1 MFKLGEY
8 DEFEAADIAAH
19 LKEAGMRVELKPFVS
34 AFVDSAVYLEG
45 RASELRERI
54 DDFEVYD
61 RYIGALKAVLA
72 EEAKAGEF
80 TDRYLHL
87 LDPSWKEKR
96 EAMAGFLEGDPATL
110 DEASGPPEEMMGRAA
125 DLLEV
130 LEAIH
135 FMENAL
141 ELNEIKIEIED
152 GSRGELGPDPLL
164 RIPIEPDEAD
174 ESNEELIKTILAIS
188 FEKQVEVRLDE
199 MATPLI
205 KNVDDEFADEHV
217 EEYYVICSMGMII
230 DRLLDPPGDTKKID
244 QDEFREHLA
253 FEEEMED
260 LVMMVDGT
268 AAAEEIARA
277 LKKERII
284 KIKGDKIAWKR

>member
-1 MFKLGEY
+1 MFKLGDY

-19 LKEAGMRVELKPFVS
+19 LKEAGMRVELKPSIS

-45 RASELRERI
+45 RASELRKRI

-72 EEAKAGEF
+72 EGAGAEEF
-80 TDRYLHL
+80 TDRYISL

-96 EAMAGFLEGDPATL
+96 EVMAGFLEGDPDIV
-110 DEASGPPEEMMGRAA
+110 DEASGPPEEMMGQAA
-125 DLLEV
+125 DLLKV

-135 FMENAL
+135 FMGNAL
-141 ELNEIKIEIED
+141 ELNGIEIED
-152 GSRGELGPDPLL
+152 GPRGELGPDPLL

-174 ESNEELIKTILAIS
+174 PDEELIKTVLAVS
-188 FEKQVEVRLDE
+188 FEKRVEVRLDE

-205 KNVDDEFADEHV
+205 KSVDDEFADDYV
-217 EEYYVICSMGMII
+217 EEYYVICSMGMMI
-230 DRLLDPPGDTKKID
+230 DRLLDPPGDSKKIEL
-244 QDEFREHLA
+244 DEFREHLA

-277 LKKERII
+277 LKKEGII